1 MSFNFFLLKKL
12 IKSSKRNSFFS
23 LINWITF
30 SSIGIGVAVLILALQ
45 ILNGFQKNIEKLSHS
60 FDSDIKIVGFSNKP
74 LIIDEKINNIIL
86 DEMKN
91 GISEYE
97 FLISQYAV
105 AKSDEFTD
113 GALVVGLPHKT
124 TWKSIS
130 RFLIVGKM
138 PASSNEIVLGCELAN
153 KLQLSIGNTL
163 TIFALSNENSAFTE
177 ILPNIEQFKVS
188 GIIKSGMYFYD
199 SELALTSVDV
209 AKNLFSFPENH
220 FSGINIYLNDYS
232 KTAKISKN
240 LKNKLPY
247 PFWIR
252 NIEEIHRNIFVWL
265 ELQKVPIPIV
275 LTAILLVSSFNII
288 GSLLIIILRKR
299 NAIGILLSLGMK
311 KSDINKV
318 FILQGI
324 FITFIS
330 TILGILIAI
339 TLTFLQNQFEIINL
353 PSEIYFIEQVT
364 IDSDFTIY
372 LIVAF
377 STLLLGTLISLIPSR
392 ITKRFSPTQIL
403 KSF

>member
-1 MSFNFFLLKKL
+1 MSFNLFVLKKL
-12 IKSSKRNSFFS
+12 IRSSKENSFFS

-30 SSIGIGVAVLILALQ
+30 ASIGIGVAVLILALQ

-74 LIIDEKINNIIL
+74 LIINEKINNIIL

-91 GISEYE
+91 GIVEYE
-97 FLISQYAV
+97 ILISQYAV
-105 AKSDEFTD
+105 AKSDKFTD
-113 GALVVGLPHKT
+113 GALVIGLPQKT
-124 TWKSIS
+124 TWKNIS
-130 RFLIVGKM
+130 RFLIMGKM
-138 PASSNEIVLGCELAN
+138 PTSSNEIVLGFELAD
-153 KLQLSIGNTL
+153 KLHISIGSSL
-163 TIFALSNENSAFTE
+163 TIFALSNENSSFTE
-177 ILPNIEQFKVS
+177 ILPNIEQFSVS
-188 GIIKSGMYFYD
+188 GIIKSGMHFYD

-220 FSGINIYLNDYS
+220 FSGINIFLSDYS
-232 KTAKISKN
+232 KTAQISKN

-311 KSDINKV
+311 KSDINIV

-324 FITFIS
+324 FITFFS
-330 TILGILIAI
+330 TVLGILIAI
-339 TLTFLQNQFEIINL
+339 TLTFLQNQFVIINL

-372 LIVAF
+372 LIVTF